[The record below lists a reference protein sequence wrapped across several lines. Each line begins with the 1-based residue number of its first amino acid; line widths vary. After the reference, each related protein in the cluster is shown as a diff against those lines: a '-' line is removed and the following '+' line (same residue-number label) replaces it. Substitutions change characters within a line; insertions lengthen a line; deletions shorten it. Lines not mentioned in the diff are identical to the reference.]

1 MHYPDRVAGKQRLA
15 RALIFHYGR
24 RSTHKVIVANLSVA
38 WVRLADMC
46 SSGGSEPWQRLQ
58 SAAQVLADEDVTS
71 WSDGQVRDGL
81 LALLTVVNQLAAVVS
96 TVSASFDTRDLAERD
111 GFRTARSWLIAF
123 GRMSQ
128 RAATGWLSRGRLL
141 RQLPAL
147 SAAAH
152 TGAVS
157 AEHVRTVGDLAAH
170 VGIEQVQPFDEIL
183 ATLAATTGRHAD
195 VEAACHRIRAH
206 VDPDGPDPDP
216 HARERRALS
225 ISRCGSL
232 FSVSGRLDLEAGAT
246 VLTALDTLMRPVT
259 PDEPSTAVQRRA
271 DALLELARQALDR
284 GTLPTVGGVR
294 PHLGLLITPE
304 TLLGL
309 RHATGTP
316 TTNRRRRPEW
326 C

>member
-1 MHYPDRVAGKQRLA
+1 
-15 RALIFHYGR
+15 
-24 RSTHKVIVANLSVA
+24 
-38 WVRLADMC
+38 MC
-46 SSGGSEPWQRLQ
+46 SSGGSEPWQPLQ
-58 SAAQVLADEDVTS
+58 AAAQVLADEDVTS

-81 LALLTVVNQLAAVVS
+81 LALLTVVNQLTAVVS

-183 ATLAATTGRHAD
+183 ATLAASTGRHAD

-246 VLTALDTLMRPVT
+246 VLTALDALMRPVT

-284 GTLPTVGGVR
+284 GTLPTVGGLR
-294 PHLGLLITPE
+294 PHLGLLLTPD

-309 RHATGTP
+309 RHTTTTP
-316 TTNRRRRPEW
+316 TTHPATTPTVPPPTVPRPQNGAAAGHRRRGGTAVLGPAVLRAGGAAAR
-326 C
+326 